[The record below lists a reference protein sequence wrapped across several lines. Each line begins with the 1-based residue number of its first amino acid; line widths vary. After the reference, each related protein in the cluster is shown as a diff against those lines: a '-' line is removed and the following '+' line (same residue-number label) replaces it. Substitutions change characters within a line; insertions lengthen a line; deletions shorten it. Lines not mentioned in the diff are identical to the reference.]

1 MHYLTNYY
9 KNLSEQLQEKVNN
22 LQKLLNEKRD
32 TEEVLVTGYK
42 VTSAPPGGSSEM
54 RIHGVVTRGVE
65 PGRKVVV
72 HRGLV
77 YADQLRGTGRK
88 IGTSETPVI
97 TVSAED
103 LTPDHYDGRDR
114 DLRGDLPELLHGKRE
129 EEMRALLPKTQ
140 DNQDLI
146 DYIRDKGFLNRSTP
160 RPDDLDS

>member
-9 KNLSEQLQEKVNN
+9 KNLSEQLQEKVNH
-22 LQKLLNEKRD
+22 LQKLLEKRD
-32 TEEVLVTGYK
+32 TEDVLVTGYK

-54 RIHGVVTRGVE
+54 QIHGVVTSGGE

-72 HRGLV
+72 KRGRV

-97 TVSAED
+97 KVSAED
-103 LTPDHYDGRDR
+103 LTPDHYDGPDR

-140 DNQDLI
+140 DNQDFI
-146 DYIRDKGFLNRSTP
+146 DYLREKGLLRNKLP
-160 RPDDLDS
+160 LRPWED